1 LGVKG
6 STRITEKG
14 QLQEIPRLPLSS
26 AIHSAMASS
35 TGAPSGGDI
44 VAKTSR
50 RYLDIQP
57 IRLYE
62 LPLHGDTSNDNTNQG
77 PTLATFLNSVL
88 TEAYQINFDGDN
100 WISHGTFPSA
110 PPGEVRMPPL
120 PGTASAAEK
129 SVPFQVDKKAN
140 GRTSSAWL
148 GRTSYHSAQDIAYSE
163 LDTLLSQDHCHKEA
177 EYTPSVFEANQLL
190 KWSEEELQR
199 AVADLKP
206 EWKVKRVQMS
216 SKSKLFLLLD
226 YVIRHRNRLAYSL
239 FHQRMIS

>member
-1 LGVKG
+1 
-6 STRITEKG
+6 
-14 QLQEIPRLPLSS
+14 
-26 AIHSAMASS
+26 MASS

-44 VAKTSR
+44 IAKSSR

-62 LPLHGDTSNDNTNQG
+62 LPLHGDNSNGDINQG
-77 PTLATFLNSVL
+77 PTLAAFLKSVL
-88 TEAYQINFDGDN
+88 TEAYQIHFDGDD
-100 WISHGTFPSA
+100 WIPHGTFPSA

-120 PGTASAAEK
+120 PGTTSAAEK

-140 GRTSSAWL
+140 GKNSSAWL

-163 LDTLLSQDHCHKEA
+163 LDTLLSQDHCRKEA

-190 KWSEEELQR
+190 KWSEEELQK

-216 SKSKLFLLLD
+216 SKSKPFLKKIAVAVTVLCNKILLS
-226 YVIRHRNRLAYSL
+226 VRV
-239 FHQRMIS
+239 